1 MKQQSRAEQDAPQV
15 QSNANRWVA
24 DVPKNSREVL
34 RIQLTEFKGYEL
46 VNLRIWY
53 RPDDGDE
60 LRPGNKGFTLRVEK
74 LLELRAGIDQA
85 IEQARRE
92 GLLR

>member
-1 MKQQSRAEQDAPQV
+1 MQNQNRENSPRAQV
-15 QSNANRWVA
+15 ASDANRLIA
-24 DVPKNSREVL
+24 DISKNSRETL

-53 RPDDGDE
+53 RPDDGEE

-74 LLELRAGIDQA
+74 LPELRAAIDKA
-85 IEQARRE
+85 IERARTD
-92 GLLR
+92 GLLP

>member
-1 MKQQSRAEQDAPQV
+1 MENRENSPRAQV
-15 QSNANRWVA
+15 ASDANRWVA

-46 VNLRIWY
+46 VNLRIFY
-53 RPDDGDE
+53 RPDDGED

-74 LLELRAGIDQA
+74 LLELRAAIDKA
-85 IEQARRE
+85 IERARAD
-92 GLLR
+92 GLLP